1 MRERTTWNRDQIVKL
16 ANSLKKA
23 EDPRAM
29 NQDHLKQQ
37 PAADKY
43 EIGGPSEFGEDVHP
57 SAGTWKAEYSGGE
70 VKRNEIGLPE
80 LRSDTFNHSEKTA
93 AQDEDEDDDFL
104 EKKADVCL
112 SIAKRMLPKT
122 ASDQM
127 IEDQAFAFMH
137 LADADIIAT
146 HARLASQDDEDKKD
160 EDKGQQDKEAGQIPE
175 NFKKDEDKK
184 DDDKGQQ
191 SKEAGQIPENF
202 KKKDEG
208 DDKKD
213 DDKGQQ
219 SKEAQGQQQKQD
231 DDKKQSQQGQ
241 QDQDD
246 DKKQASDK
254 IAALRKQACDALMSG
269 DQQGAQQAV
278 QQIAQLQQGQQQQ
291 QLSQEQAQQQVQQ
304 MLSQALQQQGQPQQS
319 DDQMLDQMLQQQMSA
334 STDTSMLTAT
344 TGPMMDIQLEGP
356 SMDMTEIRLGSEDEA
371 LTALFA
377 SHDEVQQ
384 AAHAQSLQT
393 GIPVQASMGMSRTA
407 STRTVGTRPTGGV
420 AQLGGASAPSS
431 GGGEIDK
438 LSGLWASAPNVKSV
452 FDT

>member
-23 EDPRAM
+23 DDPRAM

-57 SAGTWKAEYSGGE
+57 STNTWKAEYSGGE
-70 VKRNEIGLPE
+70 VKRNEIGMPE
-80 LRSDTFNHSEKTA
+80 LRGDTFNHAEKTA
-93 AQDEDEDDDFL
+93 AQDDDKDEDDDFL

-122 ASDQM
+122 ASEQM

-146 HARLASQDDEDKKD
+146 HARLAAQDEDDDKKQSQQQQDKAQQDKEAGQIPENFKKKDDEGDKA
-160 EDKGQQDKEAGQIPE
+160 QQDKEAGQIPE

-191 SKEAGQIPENF
+191 SKEA
-202 KKKDEG
+202 
-208 DDKKD
+208 
-213 DDKGQQ
+213 
-219 SKEAQGQQQKQD
+219 QGQQQ
-231 DDKKQSQQGQ
+231 DDKKQSQGQ

-246 DKKQASDK
+246 DKKQASDR

-278 QQIAQLQQGQQQQ
+278 QQIAQLQQQSQQQQ
-291 QLSQEQAQQQVQQ
+291 QLSQQQAQQQVDQ
-304 MLSQALQQQGQPQQS
+304 MLAQQLQQQPQQS
-319 DDQMLDQMLQQQMSA
+319 DDQMLDQMLQQQVQA
-334 STDTSMLTAT
+334 STDTSMLTAG

-356 SMDMTEIRLGSEDEA
+356 SMDMTEVRLGSEDEA

-384 AAHAQSLQT
+384 AAQAQSLQT
-393 GIPVQASMGMSRTA
+393 GIPVQASTFSMSRTA

-420 AQLGGASAPSS
+420 SQLGGASAPSS
-431 GGGEIDK
+431 GGEIDK
-438 LSGLWASAPNVKSV
+438 LAGLWASAPNVKSV